1 VALGTDRRAL
11 IELLS
16 RWGKGEVSAR
26 QVVEE
31 SEAAEEALFGEAELV
46 PELPRNDP
54 QSIPVAVLELM
65 ATAPHQRLLPEDVPA
80 LIQFL
85 ETMPGSELAGWQKI
99 DAYWECIDFE
109 SREAQVDRLYFSGD
123 QDGGAA

>member
-1 VALGTDRRAL
+1 MALNADRQAL

-16 RWGKGEVSAR
+16 RWEKGEISAW
-26 QVVEE
+26 QVVEG

-46 PELPRNDP
+46 PELPRTDP

-80 LIQFL
+80 LISFL
-85 ETMPGSELAGWQKI
+85 ETTPGSELTGWQRI
-99 DAYWECIDFE
+99 DAYWNAIDLDA
-109 SREAQVDRLYFSGD
+109 REAQVDRLYFSKG